1 MPRPNLR
8 RAQPIVRDF
17 CASYRV
23 SYTETSLLSAYR
35 IVVRYLNDV
44 GSGAPDLF
52 RCPLAEQYRA

>member
-17 CASYRV
+17 CTSHRV

-35 IVVRYLNDV
+35 IVIRYLNRV
-44 GSGAPDLF
+44 GSGARDPF
-52 RCPLAEQYRA
+52 RCPLAAQYRV